1 MMMRAGKKIM
11 VKKHAE
17 RDGGGVQE
25 GGTWLDREIGHNPAD
40 WLVWVRSQNSVT
52 NSVTNFSGGFVRQGI
67 SRIQLKHTRGKS
79 LEMAT
84 ITQKL
89 WWVENTIKLIVQCSM
104 EQIVFWRAALEV
116 VSVKFLIWKWNHSEY
131 CLNFAP
137 RQFPSLKWKFPA
149 ARISLLIEFNLGCFS
164 FWSKQNSAGLRV

>member
-1 MMMRAGKKIM
+1 MLSEAVVVSKRVGLDLTGKLVTIRPTDWSGSGHKI
-11 VKKHAE
+11 
-17 RDGGGVQE
+17 
-25 GGTWLDREIGHNPAD
+25 
-40 WLVWVRSQNSVT
+40 RSQIRWPISVAALYGRE
-52 NSVTNFSGGFVRQGI
+52 FHK
-67 SRIQLKHTRGKS
+67 IQLKHTREKS
-79 LEMAT
+79 LEMTA